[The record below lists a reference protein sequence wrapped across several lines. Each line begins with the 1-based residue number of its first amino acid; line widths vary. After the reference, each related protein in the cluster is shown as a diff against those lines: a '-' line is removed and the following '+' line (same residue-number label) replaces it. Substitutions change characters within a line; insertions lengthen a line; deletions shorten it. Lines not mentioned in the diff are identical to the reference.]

1 MQFRKRNWGDR
12 KTYTVVVSILTLM
25 KQDMSSADVAAVVA
39 ELSAGPKSIIDA
51 KIGKIYQPGS
61 EEIRINLYVFHHGR
75 DNLVIEAGKRIHL
88 SKHFRASPELPQ
100 AFPMLLRKYLS
111 GGRIVSIEQHDFDRV
126 VKIGIERGGV
136 RSTLIV
142 ELFARGNVLIVDSEN
157 KIILPMNPVT
167 LKDRRLRSGEIY
179 ELPEAQLSPVDAKV
193 SDLMEAFSK
202 STADVVRTIATR
214 FNLGGVLAEEVCAR
228 AGIEKSKSAKEATE
242 EDASMLS
249 CAMQDLFSPLFS
261 GRAACMSK
269 RGQGPGDESENG
281 VEAEVGL
288 ETVVGPGT
296 FETETVETENIETKT
311 DYEVEPGAEIEPEF
325 EIEHEAGIE
334 SHIKSEVGVESEAPK
349 LKSQH
354 VKKEINGK
362 METFDVLPFDL
373 IRYSEYEKEY
383 FDSFN
388 TALDEFFGRK
398 ELEQVSEVKEA
409 ERKEKNLGVF
419 ERRLLQQE
427 DSLAKFGKEIEKSN
441 AIAEIVYA
449 NYQLIEELFS
459 VLNGARA
466 KGYSWDEIR
475 SILKQ
480 AKNAVPAA
488 QKITNIDQKTG
499 TVTVELDGKSVNL
512 DIRKTVPQNAQE
524 YYEKV
529 KKFSKKKEGALKAI
543 EDTRKAMAK
552 KAASKAAKAG
562 RKLQASRK
570 KHWYDRFRWFVSS
583 DGFLVVGGRDV
594 DTNEEIF
601 KKYMEKRDIVFHT
614 QTPGAP
620 LTVVKTGGEAV
631 PESTLFEVAQF
642 AVSYSSLWKAG
653 HFSGDC
659 YWVKSEQV
667 TKTPESGEYVKKGAF
682 IIRGDRNYFNDV
694 PLGIAVGL
702 ELKGE
707 TRVIGGPV
715 SAVQKH
721 GDYILELVP
730 GAFNQND
737 ISKKIYRIYADE
749 FGDPRSVK
757 QIASPDLVAM
767 MVPPG
772 ESDLKNQKPQRK
784 GKISESEGKEYETL
798 GVEEPEEGKEGAEGD
813 FGDEEDFE
821 EDFEEDI
828 DAEIKGKIEKNS
840 REEGEGKIDISG
852 VKKA

>member
-1 MQFRKRNWGDR
+1 
-12 KTYTVVVSILTLM
+12 M

-51 KIGKIYQPGS
+51 KIGKIYQTTS
-61 EEIRINLYVFHHGR
+61 EEIRINLYVFHQGR
-75 DNLVIEAGKRIHL
+75 DNLIIEAGKRIHL

-100 AFPMLLRKYLS
+100 AFPMLLRKYLM
-111 GGRIVSIEQHDFDRV
+111 GGRIVSFEQHDFDRI
-126 VKIGIERGGV
+126 VKIGIERAGV

-142 ELFARGNVLIVDSEN
+142 ELFARGNVLIVDTEN

-202 STADVVRTIATR
+202 STADIVRTIATR

-228 AGIEKSKSAKEATE
+228 AGIEKSKPAKEATE
-242 EDASMLS
+242 EDASKL
-249 CAMQDLFSPLFS
+249 CNAMQDLFSPLFS
-261 GRAACMSK
+261 GKTGVATVLELK
-269 RGQGPGDESENG
+269 QESG
-281 VEAEVGL
+281 AEV
-288 ETVVGPGT
+288 
-296 FETETVETENIETKT
+296 
-311 DYEVEPGAEIEPEF
+311 
-325 EIEHEAGIE
+325 
-334 SHIKSEVGVESEAPK
+334 EAPK
-349 LKSQH
+349 LKPQH

-362 METFDVLPFDL
+362 LETFDVLPFDL
-373 IRYSEYEKEY
+373 IRYSEDEKEY

-388 TALDEFFGRK
+388 TALDEFFGK
-398 ELEQVSEVKEA
+398 KALEQVAEVKAA
-409 ERKEKNLGVF
+409 EKKEKTLGVF

-427 DSLAKFGKEIEKSN
+427 ESLKKFEKEIEKN
-441 AIAEIVYA
+441 NTLAEIIYA

-466 KGYSWDEIR
+466 KGYSWEEIR

-480 AKNAVPAA
+480 AKKTVPSA

-499 TVTVELDGKSVNL
+499 TVTVDLDGKSANL

-529 KKFSKKKEGALKAI
+529 KKFTKKKDGALKAI
-543 EDTRKAMAK
+543 EDTKKAMEK
-552 KAASKAAKAG
+552 KAAAKAAKAG

-570 KHWYDRFRWFVSS
+570 KHWYDRFRWFISS
-583 DGFLVVGGRDV
+583 DGFLVVGGRDA
-594 DTNEEIF
+594 DTNEEVF
-601 KKYMEKRDIVFHT
+601 KKYLEKRDIVFHT

-620 LTVVKTGGEAV
+620 LTVVKTGGEEV
-631 PESTLFEVAQF
+631 PESTLQEVAQF

-659 YWVKSEQV
+659 YWVKAEQV

-682 IIRGDRNYFNDV
+682 IIRGERNYFKDV

-707 TRVIGGPV
+707 TRVIGGPA
-715 SAVQKH
+715 SAVRKH
-721 GDYILELVP
+721 GDYILELGP

-737 ISKKIYRIYADE
+737 ISKKIYRIYSDE
-749 FGDPRSVK
+749 LGDPRFVK
-757 QIASPDLVAM
+757 QIASPDLIAM

-772 ESDLKNQKPQRK
+772 ESDLKSQKPERK
-784 GKISESEGKEYETL
+784 GQRIEPEGGEYETS
-798 GVEEPEEGKEGAEGD
+798 GVEEEVEEGVGGIEDKLEGGWEEAEEEFGEEIEEQFKE
-813 FGDEEDFE
+813 
-821 EDFEEDI
+821 
-828 DAEIKGKIEKNS
+828 KGKETRESEEEIE
-840 REEGEGKIDISG
+840 ISG
-852 VKKA
+852 VKKV

>member
-1 MQFRKRNWGDR
+1 VLPKRNSGQEQEFHG
-12 KTYTVVVSILTLM
+12 KPYTVVVYILTLM

-51 KIGKIYQPGS
+51 KIGKIYQPTA
-61 EEIRINLYVFHHGR
+61 EEIRINLYVFHQGR

-100 AFPMLLRKYLS
+100 AFPMLLRKHLF
-111 GGRIVSIEQHDFDRV
+111 GGRIVSVEQHDFDRI

-142 ELFARGNVLIVDSEN
+142 ELFARGNVLIVDSQN

-167 LKDRRLRSGEIY
+167 MKDRRLRSGEIY
-179 ELPEAQLSPVDAKV
+179 ELPEAQLSPVDAKT

-202 STADVVRTIATR
+202 STADIVRTIATR

-228 AGIEKSKSAKEATE
+228 AGIDKSKPAKEVSE
-242 EDASMLS
+242 EDATKLS
-249 CAMQDLFSPLFS
+249 NAMHDLFSPLFR
-261 GRAACMSK
+261 GRAAGKCK
-269 RGQGPGDESENG
+269 VKVGPEIEAESGIEQDSEVESETGVGIEFKSEAGIKSGTGTETGIKAEAPTG
-281 VEAEVGL
+281 VEAE
-288 ETVVGPGT
+288 GP
-296 FETETVETENIETKT
+296 E
-311 DYEVEPGAEIEPEF
+311 
-325 EIEHEAGIE
+325 
-334 SHIKSEVGVESEAPK
+334 
-349 LKSQH
+349 LKPQH

-362 METFDVLPFDL
+362 IETFDVLPFDL

-388 TALDEFFGRK
+388 TALDEFFGK
-398 ELEQVSEVKEA
+398 KALEQVAEIKEA
-409 ERKEKNLGVF
+409 SKKEKNLGVY

-427 DSLAKFGKEIEKSN
+427 ESLAKFEKEIEKN
-441 AIAEIVYA
+441 NTLAETVYA

-459 VLNGARA
+459 ALSAARA

-480 AKNAVPAA
+480 AKKTLPAA

-499 TVTVELDGKSVNL
+499 TVTVELDGRNANL
-512 DIRKTVPQNAQE
+512 DIRKTVPQNAQD

-529 KKFSKKKEGALKAI
+529 KKFTKKREGALKAI
-543 EDTRKAMAK
+543 EDTRKAMEK
-552 KAASKAAKAG
+552 KAAAKAAKAG
-562 RKLQASRK
+562 KKLQASRK

-583 DGFLVVGGRDV
+583 DGFLVVGGRDA

-620 LTVVKTGGEAV
+620 LTVVKTGKEDV
-631 PESTLFEVAQF
+631 PESTLNEAAQF

-653 HFSGDC
+653 HSSGDC
-659 YWVKSEQV
+659 YWIKAEQV
-667 TKTPESGEYVKKGAF
+667 TKTPESGEYVRKGAF
-682 IIRGDRNYFNDV
+682 VIRGERNYFRDV
-694 PLGIAVGL
+694 PLGVAVGL

-707 TRVIGGPV
+707 TRIIGGPT
-715 SAVQKH
+715 SAVRKH
-721 GDYILELVP
+721 GDYILEVTP

-749 FGDPRSVK
+749 LGDPRFVK
-757 QIASPDLVAM
+757 QIASPDQVAM
-767 MVPPG
+767 MIPPG
-772 ESDLKNQKPQRK
+772 ESDLKSQKPERK
-784 GKISESEGKEYETL
+784 DKGVESEGKEYET
-798 GVEEPEEGKEGAEGD
+798 PEAQYENED
-813 FGDEEDFE
+813 SDE
-821 EDFEEDI
+821 
-828 DAEIKGKIEKNS
+828 KIEDEFGEEVGEKAQEGVGEQVGEKVKEEIENV
-840 REEGEGKIDISG
+840 EGETKRTQREN
-852 VKKA
+852 

>member
-1 MQFRKRNWGDR
+1 
-12 KTYTVVVSILTLM
+12 M

-51 KIGKIYQPGS
+51 KVGKIYQPASG
-61 EEIRINLYVFHHGR
+61 EIRINLYVYHHGR
-75 DNLVIEAGKRIHL
+75 DNLVIEVGKRIHL
-88 SKHFRASPELPQ
+88 SKNFRVSPTLPQ

-111 GGRIVSIEQHDFDRV
+111 GGRIMSVEQHDFDRI
-126 VKIGIERGGV
+126 VKIGIERAGV
-136 RSTLIV
+136 RNTLIV
-142 ELFARGNVLIVDSEN
+142 ELFARGNLLIVDSEN

-179 ELPEAQLSPVDAKV
+179 ELPVAQMSPVEAKV
-193 SDLMEAFSK
+193 SDLMEAFSR
-202 STADVVRTIATR
+202 STADIVRTIATR

-228 AGIEKSKSAKEATE
+228 AGIDKSKSAKEATE
-242 EDASMLS
+242 EDASGLCS
-249 CAMQDLFSPLFS
+249 AMQELFSPLFS
-261 GRAACMSK
+261 GRMAGK
-269 RGQGPGDESENG
+269 RGEQTEPG
-281 VEAEVGL
+281 VEL
-288 ETVVGPGT
+288 E
-296 FETETVETENIETKT
+296 
-311 DYEVEPGAEIEPEF
+311 AEIEPEVKVEPEA
-325 EIEHEAGIE
+325 EIEPEVKVEPEVEIEPEAEVESEVEIEPQAGIE
-334 SHIKSEVGVESEAPK
+334 AEIEPQIGVEAEAPK
-349 LKSQH
+349 LKPQH

-362 METFDVLPFDL
+362 IETFDVLPFDL
-373 IRYSEYEKEY
+373 IRYSGFEKEY

-388 TALDEFFGRK
+388 TALDEFFGK
-398 ELEQVSEVKEA
+398 KALEQVAEVKEA
-409 ERKEKNLGVF
+409 EKKEKNLGVF

-427 DSLAKFGKEIEKSN
+427 ESLAKFEKEIEKN
-441 AIAEIVYA
+441 NTIAEIVYA

-480 AKNAVPAA
+480 AKKTMPAA
-488 QKITNIDQKTG
+488 QNITNIDQKTG

-529 KKFSKKKEGALKAI
+529 KKFSKKREGALKAI
-543 EDTRKAMAK
+543 EDTKKAMVK

-562 RKLQASRK
+562 RKLLASRK

-594 DTNEEIF
+594 DTNEEVF

-620 LTVVKTGGEAV
+620 LTVIKTGGEEV
-631 PESTLFEVAQF
+631 PESTLQEAAQF
-642 AVSYSSLWKAG
+642 SVSYSSLWKAG

-659 YWVKSEQV
+659 YWVKAEQV

-682 IIRGDRNYFNDV
+682 IIRGERNYFKDV

-715 SAVQKH
+715 SAVRKQ
-721 GDYILELVP
+721 GDYILEVVP
-730 GAFNQND
+730 GTFNQND

-749 FGDPRSVK
+749 LNDPRFVK

-767 MVPPG
+767 MIPPG
-772 ESDLKNQKPQRK
+772 ESDLKRQKPERK
-784 GKISESEGKEYETL
+784 GQRTEPEGKEYGTPE
-798 GVEEPEEGKEGAEGD
+798 VEGEPEDIGEEIEEE
-813 FGDEEDFE
+813 FGEEFGE
-821 EDFEEDI
+821 EAGEKVEEDI
-828 DAEIKGKIEKNS
+828 KGGL
-840 REEGEGKIDISG
+840 EEE
-852 VKKA
+852 

>member
-1 MQFRKRNWGDR
+1 
-12 KTYTVVVSILTLM
+12 M

-51 KIGKIYQPGS
+51 KIGKIYQPAS
-61 EEIRINLYVFHHGR
+61 EEIRINLYVFHQGR

-88 SKHFRASPELPQ
+88 SKYLRASPTLPQ
-100 AFPMLLRKYLS
+100 AFPMLLRKYLL
-111 GGRIVSIEQHDFDRV
+111 GGRIVSVEQHDFDRI
-126 VKIGIERGGV
+126 VKIGIERGGI

-142 ELFARGNVLIVDSEN
+142 ELFSRGNVLIVDSEN
-157 KIILPMNPVT
+157 RIILPMNPVT
-167 LKDRRLRSGEIY
+167 MKDRRLRSGEIY
-179 ELPEAQLSPVDAKV
+179 ELPEAQMSPIEAKV
-193 SDLMEAFSK
+193 PDLMKEFSR
-202 STADVVRTIATR
+202 STADIVRTIATR

-228 AGIEKSKSAKEATE
+228 AGIDKSKFSKEATE
-242 EDASMLS
+242 EDASRL
-249 CAMQDLFSPLFS
+249 CNAMHDLFSPLF
-261 GRAACMSK
+261 RAGAGGK
-269 RGQGPGDESENG
+269 GVGENEAETELKLGTEIKPETEIKPGAELKPETEIKPEVG
-281 VEAEVGL
+281 VEAE
-288 ETVVGPGT
+288 
-296 FETETVETENIETKT
+296 
-311 DYEVEPGAEIEPEF
+311 APELR
-325 EIEHEAGIE
+325 
-334 SHIKSEVGVESEAPK
+334 P
-349 LKSQH
+349 QH

-362 METFDVLPFDL
+362 LETFDVLPFDL
-373 IRYSEYEKEY
+373 TRYSEFEKEY

-388 TALDEFFGRK
+388 TALDEFFGK
-398 ELEQVSEVKEA
+398 KALEQVAEIKEA
-409 ERKEKNLGVF
+409 QKKEKNLGVY
-419 ERRLLQQE
+419 ERRLFQQE
-427 DSLAKFGKEIEKSN
+427 ESLAKFEKEIEKN
-441 AIAEIVYA
+441 NTLAETVYA
-449 NYQLIEELFS
+449 NYQVIEELFS

-480 AKNAVPAA
+480 AKKTVPSA
-488 QKITNIDQKTG
+488 QKITNIDPRTG
-499 TVTVELDGKSVNL
+499 TVAVDLDGRSVNV

-543 EDTRKAMAK
+543 EDTRKAMEK
-552 KAASKAAKAG
+552 KAAVKAAKAG

-583 DGFLVVGGRDV
+583 DGFLVVGGRDA

-620 LTVVKTGGEAV
+620 LTVVKTGGVEV
-631 PESTLFEVAQF
+631 PESTLQEVAQF

-659 YWVKSEQV
+659 YWIKSEQV
-667 TKTPESGEYVKKGAF
+667 TKTPESGEYLKKGAF
-682 IIRGDRNYFNDV
+682 VIRGERNYFKDV

-715 SAVQKH
+715 SAVRKH
-721 GDYILELVP
+721 GDYILEMGP
-730 GAFNQND
+730 GTFNQND

-749 FGDPRSVK
+749 LGDPRFVK

-767 MVPPG
+767 MIPPG
-772 ESDLKNQKPQRK
+772 ESDLKSQKPERK
-784 GKISESEGKEYETL
+784 GLKT
-798 GVEEPEEGKEGAEGD
+798 VPEEGEYEPSELDEPESGGKEAEEK
-813 FGDEEDFE
+813 FGEEVEEQFE
-821 EDFEEDI
+821 EAGEKIEDEFGKTREEIEENFEG
-828 DAEIKGKIEKNS
+828 EIEGEFKEKIEKKA
-840 REEGEGKIDISG
+840 REKREGEMEAGE